1 MSARSI
7 VRISSLL
14 SFIALATTACS
25 IGKPVPQATTY
36 IVEPS
41 APEQLWLA
49 HGKEVVRMGNVRL
62 AAAFAGSSLI
72 YRTDDVTFVSD
83 PYQAFIA
90 DPPAMFGT
98 QMAAWLDRAGPFK
111 AVTQPDSAL
120 SAKYRL
126 EATVTELYGD
136 FRPGRP
142 ATAVMTVQ
150 FALVDVD
157 AIGPGLLFE
166 RTIARR
172 VPLEGASPSALVR
185 GYNRAVTEILS
196 ELAGDLA
203 AKGLR

>member
-1 MSARSI
+1 MNARSI
-7 VRISSLL
+7 ARISSLL
-14 SFIALATTACS
+14 SFIALGTTACS

-36 IVEPS
+36 IVEPN
-41 APEQLWLA
+41 APERLSAA

-142 ATAVMTVQ
+142 ATAVMAMQ

-157 AIGPGLLFE
+157 AIGTGLLFE
-166 RTIARR
+166 RTITRR
-172 VPLEGASPSALVR
+172 VPLGGASPNALVR
-185 GYNRAVTEILS
+185 GYNRAVSEILS
-196 ELAGDLA
+196 ELAGELA
-203 AKGLR
+203 AKRL

>member
-1 MSARSI
+1 LSARSI
-7 VRISSLL
+7 ARISSLL
-14 SFIALATTACS
+14 SFVALVTTACS

-36 IVEPS
+36 IIEPS
-41 APEQLWLA
+41 APERLSTA

-142 ATAVMTVQ
+142 ATAVMAVQ

-166 RTIARR
+166 RTITKR

-185 GYNRAVTEILS
+185 GYNRAVSEILS
-196 ELAGDLA
+196 ELAGELA
-203 AKGLR
+203 EKRLR

>member
-1 MSARSI
+1 MSAKSI
-7 VRISSLL
+7 VLTSSVALL
-14 SFIALATTACS
+14 LTACS

-36 IVEPS
+36 VVEPD
-41 APEQLWLA
+41 APTERVSGA
-49 HGKEVVRMGNVRL
+49 HGSEVVRMGNVRV
-62 AAAFAGSSLI
+62 AAAFAGNALV
-72 YRTDDVTFVSD
+72 YRTDDVTFTSD

-90 DPPAMFGT
+90 DPPAMLGN

-120 SAKYRL
+120 SANYVL

-142 ATAVMTVQ
+142 AAAVVAVQ
-150 FALVDVD
+150 FALVDVG
-157 AIGPGLLFE
+157 ATGSGLVFG

-172 VPLEGASPSALVR
+172 VPLERSSPDGLVR
-185 GYNRAVTEILS
+185 GFGRGVSEILS

-203 AKGLR
+203 VKKLK